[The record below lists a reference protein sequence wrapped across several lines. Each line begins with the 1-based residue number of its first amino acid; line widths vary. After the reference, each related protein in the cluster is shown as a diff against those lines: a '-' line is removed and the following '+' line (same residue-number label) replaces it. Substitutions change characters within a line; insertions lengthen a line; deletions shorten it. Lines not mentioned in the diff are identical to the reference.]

1 MIKKKIYITDI
12 MEHIS
17 STKKNKTLK
26 KRPKAKLIVEQEPI
40 SMAKPKT
47 MNNEFIDLLE
57 KLSDIMLKKGEPFRA
72 RAYQKAQ
79 ETIMAYPDDI
89 TDPKQLQGLPGIGTT
104 IMKKMNEYVE
114 TGTLN
119 VLEREKNNPVN
130 ILADIYGVGPKKA
143 KELVEKGITTIA
155 QLRERQDELLN
166 ETQKIGLKY
175 YEDILKRIPRK
186 EIDEYK
192 ALFLNIV
199 PSMEIVG
206 SYRRGAQESGDID
219 VIITSSDPKI
229 FGQFLDK
236 LIRDGIII
244 HVLSRGPT
252 KCLVVAKLH
261 PDSVARRI
269 DFLYTTPEE
278 YPFAVLY
285 FTGSKIFNTVMR
297 NRAQQLGYTMNEH
310 GIYSMIEKKKGPK
323 VDKVFAD
330 ERSIFAFLGLRY
342 KEPEERIDGRAV
354 VQLAEKLPAERTTE
368 TAPITFSPE
377 PEPLVE
383 KPYEERTTEFAPITF
398 TPEEPLAIK
407 PYEEYTTENAP
418 ITFSQEPEPE
428 PFLLKEEATKI
439 VKKAKKKPKLVIIEE
454 TELMPAPAPH
464 TKTLKKK
471 IKKNPL
477 TTSIKNK
484 PTMDLDR
491 TNLDIINDFKRE
503 GISVLESLTEEK
515 LADILNTANV
525 AYRNL
530 DPVMTDSQFDIIQ
543 DFLEHKYPHNAAL
556 MQIGAPIAIE
566 KNKVTLPYHMAS
578 MNKIKPDT
586 GALAA
591 WMAKYS
597 GPYVLSCKLDG
608 VSGMYTTEGNEP
620 KLYTRGDGTVGQDIS
635 YLIPYLRLPKEKNLV
650 IRGEFIIPKTTF
662 NTKYK
667 DTFANARN
675 MVSGIVNRIAI
686 DEKVNDMHFV
696 AYEVIKPILKPSVQM
711 NLLTTLNVEV
721 VLHRKEK
728 LVTNELLSEL
738 LQDWRKNYAYEIDGV
753 ICTDDKIALRKT
765 GNPENAFAFKMV
777 LSDQIAEATVVDV
790 IWTPS
795 KDGYLKPR
803 VRIEPIH
810 LGGVTIEYATGFNGQ
825 FIAEH
830 KIGIGS
836 IIELV
841 RSGDVI
847 PHIRGVTMPAEHAKM
862 PDVPYRWN
870 ETHVDVMLENAGLDE
885 TVREKNITGF
895 FKGIGVDGLSSGNIA
910 RIIEAGFDG
919 VCKIIHMTQADFLT
933 VSGFQAKLAN
943 KIYNGIREKLA
954 QASLLTLMSVSNIFG
969 RGISEKKIEPIL
981 EAYPNVLT
989 DTDTPA
995 EAKIARIRQIKG
1007 MAQKTASA
1015 FVERIPAFLAFL
1027 TECGMEEKLSTT
1039 TSVVVVEKDTSHP
1052 LFGKTVVMTGFRDE
1066 ELKGRLKDVGSK
1078 LGSSVSKNTFAL
1090 IVKDKEAGIET
1101 GKAQEAAALSV
1112 PIYTLSEFN
1121 DKYF

>member
-1 MIKKKIYITDI
+1 

-17 STKKNKTLK
+17 SPKKNKTLK
-26 KRPKAKLIVEQEPI
+26 KRPKVKLILEQETI
-40 SMAKPKT
+40 ATAKS

-57 KLSDIMLKKGEPFRA
+57 KLSDIMLKQGEPFRA

-79 ETIMAYPDDI
+79 ETIMAFPDDI
-89 TDPKQLQGLPGIGTT
+89 TDLKQLQGLPGIGTT
-104 IMKKMNEYVE
+104 IMKKFNEYVE

-155 QLRERQDELLN
+155 QLRERQAELLN
-166 ETQKIGLKY
+166 ETQKVGLKY

-186 EIDEYK
+186 EINEYK

-219 VIITSSDPKI
+219 VIVTSSDSKI

-297 NRAQQLGYTMNEH
+297 NKAQQLGYTMNEH
-310 GIYSMIEKKKGPK
+310 GLYSVVEKKKGPK
-323 VDKVFAD
+323 VNQVFAD
-330 ERSIFAFLGLRY
+330 ERSIFSFLGLLY
-342 KEPEERIDGRAV
+342 KEPAERIDGRAV
-354 VQLAEKLPAERTTE
+354 VQLAEKMPAERTTE
-368 TAPITFSPE
+368 TAPITFSHE
-377 PEPLVE
+377 ALVE

-398 TPEEPLAIK
+398 SPEEPLAVK

-418 ITFSQEPEPE
+418 ITFSQEPEP
-428 PFLLKEEATKI
+428 FFLKEETTKI

-454 TELMPAPAPH
+454 MVPILASASAPH

-471 IKKNPL
+471 IKKTSL
-477 TTSIKNK
+477 TTSMKNK
-484 PTMDLDR
+484 PALDLDK

-503 GISVLESLTEEK
+503 GITVLESLTEKK

-530 DPVMTDSQFDIIQ
+530 DPIMTDSQFDIIQ
-543 DFLEHKYPHNAAL
+543 DFLESKYPHNAAL

-566 KNKVTLPYHMAS
+566 KNKVTLPYNMAS

-586 GALAA
+586 GALSA

-635 YLIPYLRLPKEKNLV
+635 YLIPYLRLPKEKKLV
-650 IRGEFIIPKTTF
+650 IRGEFIIPKTIF
-662 NTKYK
+662 NAKYK
-667 DTFANARN
+667 DTFANPRN

-711 NLLTTLNVEV
+711 TLLTTLNVEV
-721 VLHRKEK
+721 VLHRKEQV
-728 LVTNELLSEL
+728 VTNELLSEL

-753 ICTDDKIALRKT
+753 ICTDDNIAPRKS

-810 LGGVTIEYATGFNGQ
+810 LGGVTIEYATGFNAQ

-847 PHIRGVTMPAEHAKM
+847 PHIRGVTTPAEHAKM
-862 PDVPYRWN
+862 PDVPYTWN

-895 FKGIGVDGLSSGNIA
+895 FKGIGVDGLSSGNVA
-910 RIIEAGFDG
+910 RIVEAGFDG

-933 VSGFQAKLAN
+933 VAGFQAKLAS

-954 QASLLTLMSVSNIFG
+954 GASLLTLMSVSNIFG

-989 DTDTPA
+989 DSATSPQS
-995 EAKIARIRQIKG
+995 KIERIRQVKG

-1027 TECGMEEKLSTT
+1027 TECGMEYKLSAT
-1039 TSVVVVEKDTSHP
+1039 TSLFVVEKDTSHP

-1066 ELKGRLKDVGSK
+1066 SLKVKLQGVGAK

-1090 IVKDKEAGIET
+1090 IVKDKESGLET
-1101 GKAQEAAALSV
+1101 GKAQEAAALGV
-1112 PIYTLSEFN
+1112 PIYTLGEFLE
-1121 DKYF
+1121 KYF